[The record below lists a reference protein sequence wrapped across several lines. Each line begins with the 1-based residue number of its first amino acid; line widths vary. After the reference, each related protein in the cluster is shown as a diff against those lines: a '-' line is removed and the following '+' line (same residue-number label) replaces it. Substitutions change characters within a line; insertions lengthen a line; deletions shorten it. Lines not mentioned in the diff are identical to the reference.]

1 MSTDYSFEKLDYLF
15 VGSGTSAILLLL
27 SMEKN
32 GLLNDKKIVI
42 IDPDEKLIN
51 DKTFCFWSS
60 VSEQQNLLCSHLISK
75 EWKSFRKQN
84 GVIEVEESLSY
95 NLVKSIDL
103 YAELHRIISNYGII
117 RSHDSVSLLETS
129 SDGVMVKTNKGTH
142 YSTLVFDSRPP
153 QFLPPLPNE
162 SHLHQS
168 FYGYFITCENKN
180 LEHESIDLMDFE
192 VAQAYETQFVYVLP
206 FDENNLLVELTRFG
220 KQQINEENAAIILN
234 DYISKRFGNYTITAI
249 ERGVIPMS
257 TAAIHSES
265 HPSIVKIGARS
276 GAIKPSTGYAFK
288 NMMHHAE
295 NITDSLLTDS
305 KLVFSSST
313 NRYKQYD
320 RLLLK
325 ILSDQPHLGKTIFQQ
340 LFSKNPTATILSF
353 LDEKTT
359 LKEELKLFSTL
370 PISTFLKAFVLDLFI
385 SKKREMTAVAL
396 VLIAF
401 SLILLQQ
408 ISSTLFTWTNNSLLI
423 TGLLTIGIPHG
434 AVDHLL
440 NSDKTIK
447 RPTVGFIV
455 RYLTCV
461 IALFIVW
468 MITPQ
473 LSLLFFIVYSS
484 WHFGESDLFHWG
496 ISKNKV
502 TTSWIWGS
510 ALLLL
515 ILSSHFSESRKI
527 IIHLGIDLP
536 VVLIDYAPYFSAVL
550 IFGML
555 ILVKVTRNYR
565 MFLSLILLICSIQLP
580 LLTAFGLYFIG
591 QHSLNSWGHIK
602 KGLAITNKQFVLK
615 ALPFTLGSFF
625 LFGILFY
632 LIKNEII
639 MVQNYN
645 WTAIIFIFI
654 SCISLPHI
662 LVIHSFYTNKK

>member
-1 MSTDYSFEKLDYLF
+1 
-15 VGSGTSAILLLL
+15 
-27 SMEKN
+27 
-32 GLLNDKKIVI
+32 
-42 IDPDEKLIN
+42 
-51 DKTFCFWSS
+51 
-60 VSEQQNLLCSHLISK
+60 
-75 EWKSFRKQN
+75 
-84 GVIEVEESLSY
+84 
-95 NLVKSIDL
+95 
-103 YAELHRIISNYGII
+103 
-117 RSHDSVSLLETS
+117 
-129 SDGVMVKTNKGTH
+129 
-142 YSTLVFDSRPP
+142 
-153 QFLPPLPNE
+153 
-162 SHLHQS
+162 
-168 FYGYFITCENKN
+168 
-180 LEHESIDLMDFE
+180 
-192 VAQAYETQFVYVLP
+192 
-206 FDENNLLVELTRFG
+206 
-220 KQQINEENAAIILN
+220 
-234 DYISKRFGNYTITAI
+234 
-249 ERGVIPMS
+249 
-257 TAAIHSES
+257 
-265 HPSIVKIGARS
+265 
-276 GAIKPSTGYAFK
+276 
-288 NMMHHAE
+288 
-295 NITDSLLTDS
+295 
-305 KLVFSSST
+305 
-313 NRYKQYD
+313 
-320 RLLLK
+320 
-325 ILSDQPHLGKTIFQQ
+325 
-340 LFSKNPTATILSF
+340 
-353 LDEKTT
+353 
-359 LKEELKLFSTL
+359 
-370 PISTFLKAFVLDLFI
+370 
-385 SKKREMTAVAL
+385 
-396 VLIAF
+396 
-401 SLILLQQ
+401 
-408 ISSTLFTWTNNSLLI
+408 LFTWTNNSLLI